1 MIMDQISDKS
11 KPAPGIRRHD
21 LDWIRVIVF
30 WILILFHI
38 AVAFV
43 PFGVYAYENNQTG
56 GFLMELFLGFVHQW
70 RLPALFIISGMGT
83 CFALRRRTGKQF
95 VLERTKRLLI
105 PLFFGMNFVI
115 IFAGYYAALHFGK
128 VNSISDFIFGW
139 WSHLG
144 EIQHLWFLV
153 NLFVYSMLCAP
164 LFIYL
169 RNKPDGFIPNTVKR
183 IIGIPKGMGLL
194 FLLPIPLIIVELL
207 IKPWAY
213 GVVGLGYEL
222 PWYLLFFLMGYLC
235 IMSKDLYWKALKE
248 VRYLSLGLGI
258 MCSVLL
264 FMLMSLADIIAPGY
278 GNLLLNGGWLLVG
291 DTFWGILTFPASL
304 LHTLNAW
311 FWCIAIFSWGA
322 KYLNKPSTR
331 LAYLNQ
337 GVYPFYI
344 VHLPIILITL
354 YYVKDWEIFWPV
366 KFLLITVVTFV
377 GCWIIFEIMKRN
389 KVTRMLFGIKHLPK
403 HKKI

>member
-1 MIMDQISDKS
+1 MIMDQTSDKS
-11 KPAPGIRRHD
+11 KPAPGIRRYD

-43 PFGVYAYENNQTG
+43 PWGVYAYENNQTG
-56 GFLMELFLGFVHQW
+56 GLLMELFLGFVHQW
-70 RLPALFIISGMGT
+70 RLPALFVISGMGT
-83 CFALRRRTGKQF
+83 CFALKRRTGKQF
-95 VLERTKRLLI
+95 VFERTKRLLI

-115 IFAGYYAALHFGK
+115 IFSGYYAALHFGK
-128 VNSISDFIFGW
+128 VNSITDFIFGW

-144 EIQHLWFLV
+144 ETQHLWFLV
-153 NLFVYSMLCAP
+153 NLFMYSLLCAP
-164 LFIYL
+164 LFLYL
-169 RNKPDGFIPNTVKR
+169 RNKPDGFIPNTVMR
-183 IIGIPKGMGLL
+183 IIGIPNGMGLL
-194 FLLPIPLIIVELL
+194 FLLPIPLIIIELL

-222 PWYLLFFLMGYLC
+222 PWYLLFFLIGYLC
-235 IMSKDLYWKALKE
+235 IMSEDIYWKALEK

-258 MCSVLL
+258 ICSGTL
-264 FMLMSLADIIAPGY
+264 FALMILADIIAPGY

-291 DTFWGILTFPASL
+291 DTFFGILTVPASI
-304 LHTLNAW
+304 LHALNAW

-322 KYLNKPSTR
+322 KYLNKPSKR

-354 YYVKDWEIFWPV
+354 FYVKDWEIFWPV
-366 KFLLITVVTFV
+366 KFLLITAITFV

-389 KVTRMLFGIKHLPK
+389 KVTRMLFGIKAIPK
-403 HKKI
+403 NT